1 MAAVIGLYAP
11 AGAPPQV
18 VTRLAAEAAKM
29 MREPAMTERMD
40 QLGMMM
46 RENGTANYVEFRKQ
60 DAERY
65 ANIVRK
71 LNLHVN

>member
-1 MAAVIGLYAP
+1 LGLYGP
-11 AGAPPQV
+11 AGLAPDIV
-18 VTRLAAEAAKM
+18 KRLATEAAKI
-29 MREPAMTERMD
+29 MREPAMTARMD
-40 QLGMMM
+40 QLGMLM